1 MRYANQEL
9 PHAGDRIRNHKGG
22 FGTVTRTSPV
32 RGQKSEPSWI
42 TVKWDQ
48 GIVDIEYDLAS
59 TFTLVSRAAEEKTVD
74 LKVTK
79 SE

>member
-1 MRYANQEL
+1 MRYDNQEL

-32 RGQKSEPSWI
+32 RDQKSEPTWI
-42 TVKWDQ
+42 TVKWDH

-59 TFTLVSRAAEEKTVD
+59 TFTLVSRAPGDSPVD
-74 LKVTK
+74 LKVAK